1 MTPSQ
6 SRQSDPGRRPMTLP
20 ALLAVL
26 VSIAAGAAHS
36 QAVPSASPAA
46 SEITPLERAKR
57 DAEKVFQWIRMHSD
71 KPRRAS
77 PAQAGNERAAAVAPL
92 AARRPEPQSAKPS
105 EVVDSS
111 PPPPSPAERSTLT
124 AHTAASQ
131 ASPAASPAQPVS
143 AALAAAS
150 DVTAPI
156 AALPEA
162 PIPEEDA
169 PLVALLQ
176 SEPEFPANLMRQLR
190 KGTVQVAFTVQP
202 DGSVTQARS
211 LVATNPRLVRMA
223 VAAVSQWRFQ
233 PLRHAQSAVVEVGFN
248 LEE

>member
-6 SRQSDPGRRPMTLP
+6 PRQSDPGRRSLILP
-20 ALLAVL
+20 SLLAAF
-26 VSIAAGAAHS
+26 VSLAAGAAHA
-36 QAVPSASPAA
+36 QAVPSPSPAA

-77 PAQAGNERAAAVAPL
+77 PPQAGNERAAAVAPV

-105 EVVDSS
+105 EVADS
-111 PPPPSPAERSTLT
+111 PPPAAPAERSALT

-162 PIPEEDA
+162 PIPEEDV

-176 SEPEFPANLMRQLR
+176 SEPEFPASLMRQLR

-211 LVATNPRLVRMA
+211 LVATNPRLVRTA
-223 VAAVSQWRFQ
+223 IAAVSQWRFQ